1 MFQRCVETTLD
12 FCYQSYI
19 VLNIPSGF
27 FPDVLTWNRIIIVGG
42 GSIHRPSY
50 EVTVRLITTRQNGR
64 LLLQHQHPDLDSQ
77 KTTSVMSTIS
87 GIVDGFLPH
96 RIQQWA
102 VTSTKV
108 IVAVTTMSMFGNTST
123 SKLVPMPGTT
133 GTGTPGTTLFCFSFS
148 LPVSTQLTS
157 RNLAGIDGTAI
168 GKIESSSGYHVV
180 AGPKHPKYPCGK
192 ASCLNHLLNL
202 LNCRRWWFCGCG
214 PGTTVAT
221 EWWRWSL

>member
-1 MFQRCVETTLD
+1 MKPYHHSWGGFHSSPELWG
-12 FCYQSYI
+12 
-19 VLNIPSGF
+19 VL
-27 FPDVLTWNRIIIVGG
+27 
-42 GSIHRPSY
+42 
-50 EVTVRLITTRQNGR
+50 VRWIGTRQNGR
-64 LLLQHQHPDLDSQ
+64 LLLQHQHSDLDSQ
-77 KTTSVMSTIS
+77 KNN
-87 GIVDGFLPH
+87 IVKVNDIRHGFDGFLPH

-108 IVAVTTMSMFGNTST
+108 IVVITTMSMFGNTST
-123 SKLVPMPGTT
+123 SKLVPMSGTT
-133 GTGTPGTTLFCFSFS
+133 GTGTPGTTSFCFSFS

-157 RNLAGIDGTAI
+157 RKNAGIDGTAI

-180 AGPKHPKYPCGK
+180 AGPKHPKCPCGK

-202 LNCRRWWFCGCG
+202 LNCCRRWWFCGCG